1 MNLSHHPVLPSY
13 PSSDLTVP
21 LSVPLWFTRL
31 ERGFTI
37 GVVMYHTSFMY
48 LPLAGRLSAEDPMS
62 NRSPV
67 LEGSPMLALLKGLM
81 WIVLFFLV
89 SQRWRSIGRLMM
101 RRTGLLML
109 MGWIL
114 ASCFWAPDFN
124 YSWKAAN
131 ELCIVTLTGF
141 YLAARFSLRE
151 FLNLAAIALGLVAGI
166 NFLYCLAVPSVGL
179 QIGIQAGAWRGV
191 FIQKNTLSRMMFF
204 STLVFLSLISTQD
217 PNDRSKLF
225 WYRGGMIL
233 CTLLTLLSQ
242 SKTGLLLILGFAL
255 LVPLLKVLRSRHP
268 VVPPIVF
275 CALLIATM
283 ILVFVVGNYEAI
295 LAALGRDT
303 TLSGR
308 TDIWGVLVDKIAQ
321 RPWTGY
327 GYSGFWQGKEGESI
341 DVWYVARDMP
351 PHGHNGYLDMA
362 LDLGLVGLGIFLVNV
377 VQGLVRSFRWL
388 RQMPMVEGLFP
399 ILYLSALL
407 VYNIAEDSFIGES
420 SFNLIWLLYCY
431 VTSAI
436 LISQIPHK
444 SPSLNDRP
452 TTER

>member
-1 MNLSHHPVLPSY
+1 MNVSHDSVSSGY
-13 PSSDLTVP
+13 PSDDLTVP
-21 LSVPLWFTRL
+21 LSVPRWFTHL
-31 ERGFTI
+31 ERGFAI
-37 GVVMYHTSFMY
+37 GAVMYHTSFMY
-48 LPLAGRLSAEDPMS
+48 LPLAGRLISEDPMN

-67 LEGSPMLALLKGLM
+67 LESSPLLALLKGLM
-81 WIVLFFLV
+81 LITLFFLV

-101 RRTGLLML
+101 RRVGLLML

-114 ASCFWAPDFN
+114 ASCFWAPSFD

-151 FLNLAAIALGLVAGI
+151 FLDLAAIALGLVAGI
-166 NFLYCLAVPSVGL
+166 NFLYCLAVPSIGL

-204 STLVFLSLISTQD
+204 SALVFLSLISTQD
-217 PNDRSKLF
+217 RNDRSKLG
-225 WYRGGMIL
+225 WYRSGLLL

-242 SKTGLLLILGFAL
+242 SKAGLLFIIGFAL
-255 LVPLLKVLRSRHP
+255 LVPLLKVLRSRHQ

-275 CALLIATM
+275 CAFLIATM
-283 ILVFVVGNYEAI
+283 VAVFVAGNYEEI
-295 LAALGRDT
+295 LAALGRDA

-308 TDIWGVLVDKIAQ
+308 TEIWGVLVDKIAQ

-341 DVWYVARDMP
+341 DVWYVSRDMP

-362 LDLGLVGLGIFLVNV
+362 LDLGLVGLGLFLVNV
-377 VQGLVRSFRWL
+377 VQGLGRSLRWL

-420 SFNLIWLLYCY
+420 SFNLIWLFYCY

-436 LISQIPHK
+436 LIGQIP
-444 SPSLNDRP
+444 SQPLSDRF
-452 TTER
+452 TTEP

>member
-1 MNLSHHPVLPSY
+1 MTPPASDPLASPRFPSGDRSV
-13 PSSDLTVP
+13 PLTVP
-21 LSVPLWFTRL
+21 RWFTRL
-31 ERGFTI
+31 ERGFAI

-48 LPLAGRLSAEDPMS
+48 LPLAGRLSAEDPMD
-62 NRSPV
+62 NRLPV

-81 WIVLFFLV
+81 LLTLFFLV
-89 SQRWRSIGRLMM
+89 SQRWRSIARLMM
-101 RRTGLLML
+101 RRLGLLML

-114 ASCFWAPDFN
+114 ASCFWAPSFD
-124 YSWKAAN
+124 YSWKSAN
-131 ELCIVTLTGF
+131 ELCVVTLTSF

-151 FLNLAAIALGLVAGI
+151 FLDLAAIALGVVAGI
-166 NFLYCLAVPSVGL
+166 NFLYCLAVPSVGI

-204 STLVFLSLISTQD
+204 SALVFLSLIATQD
-217 PNDRSKLF
+217 PSDRSKQF
-225 WYRGGMIL
+225 WYRGGVIL

-255 LVPLLKVLRSRHP
+255 LVPFFKLLRSRHQ

-283 ILVFVVGNYEAI
+283 VTVFVVGNYEAI
-295 LAALGRDT
+295 LSALGRDT

-308 TDIWGVLVDKIAQ
+308 TEIWGVLVDKIIQ

-341 DVWYVARDMP
+341 DVWYVSRDMP
-351 PHGHNGYLDMA
+351 PHGHNGYLDVA
-362 LDLGLVGLGIFLVNV
+362 LDLGLIGLGLFLVNV
-377 VQGLVRSFRWL
+377 MQGLGRSVRWL

-399 ILYLSALL
+399 ILYLSGLL

-431 VTSAI
+431 VTSAM
-436 LISQIPHK
+436 LIGQ
-444 SPSLNDRP
+444 SPPSI
-452 TTER
+452 ERI

>member
-1 MNLSHHPVLPSY
+1 MNTSHNPISSGY
-13 PSSDLTVP
+13 PSDDLTVP
-21 LSVPLWFTRL
+21 LSVPRWFTRL
-31 ERGFTI
+31 ERGFAI

-48 LPLAGRLSAEDPMS
+48 LPLAGRLTAEDPMS

-67 LEGSPMLALLKGLM
+67 LEGSPLLALLKGLM
-81 WIVLFFLV
+81 LITLFFLV

-101 RRTGLLML
+101 RRVGLLMF

-114 ASCFWAPDFN
+114 ASCFWAPNFD

-151 FLNLAAIALGLVAGI
+151 FLDLAAIALGLVAGI

-204 STLVFLSLISTQD
+204 SALVFMCLISTQN
-217 PNDRSKLF
+217 PTDRSKLG

-242 SKTGLLLILGFAL
+242 SKAGLLLTIGFL
-255 LVPLLKVLRSRHP
+255 LLIPVLKMLRSRHP

-275 CALLIATM
+275 CVFLISTM
-283 ILVFVVGNYEAI
+283 VAVFVAGNYEAI

-321 RPWTGY
+321 RPLTGY

-362 LDLGLVGLGIFLVNV
+362 LDLGLVGLGLFLINV
-377 VQGLVRSFRWL
+377 MQGLGRSLRWL

-431 VTSAI
+431 VTSTI
-436 LISQIPHK
+436 LIGQIPPQFL
-444 SPSLNDRP
+444 SDRF

>member
-1 MNLSHHPVLPSY
+1 MNAFHPPASSGY
-13 PSSDLTVP
+13 PSGDLTVP
-21 LSVPLWFTRL
+21 VAVPRWFTRL
-31 ERGFTI
+31 ERGFAI

-114 ASCFWAPDFN
+114 ASCFWAPNFDS
-124 YSWKAAN
+124 SWKPAN

-151 FLNLAAIALGLVAGI
+151 FLGLAAIALGLVAGI

-179 QIGIQAGAWRGV
+179 QIGLQAGAWRGV
-191 FIQKNTLSRMMFF
+191 FIQKNVLSRMMFF
-204 STLVFLSLISTQD
+204 SALVFMCLMSTQN
-217 PNDRSKLF
+217 PADRSKLN
-225 WYRGGMIL
+225 WYRGGLFL

-242 SKTGLLLILGFAL
+242 SKTGLLLIIGFAL
-255 LVPLLKVLRSRHP
+255 LVPLLKVLRSHHQ

-275 CALLIATM
+275 CAFLIATM
-283 ILVFVVGNYEAI
+283 VTVFVVGNYEDI
-295 LAALGRDT
+295 LTALGRDA

-308 TDIWGVLVDKIAQ
+308 TEIWGALVDKIAQ
-321 RPWTGY
+321 RPWIGY

-341 DVWYVARDMP
+341 DVWYVSRDMP

-362 LDLGLVGLGIFLVNV
+362 LDLGLVGLGIFLINV
-377 VQGLVRSFRWL
+377 VQGLARSLRWL

-407 VYNIAEDSFIGES
+407 VYNMAEDSFIGES
-420 SFNLIWLLYCY
+420 SFNLVWLLYCY

-436 LISQIPHK
+436 LIGQIP
-444 SPSLNDRP
+444 
-452 TTER
+452 TE